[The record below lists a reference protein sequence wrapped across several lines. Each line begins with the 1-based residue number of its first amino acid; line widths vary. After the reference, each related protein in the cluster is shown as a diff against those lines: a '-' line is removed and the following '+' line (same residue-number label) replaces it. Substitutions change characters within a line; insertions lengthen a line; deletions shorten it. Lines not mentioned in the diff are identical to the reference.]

1 MSEQTRQPTAEA
13 ESSTNHRES
22 LTIAPEQD
30 QLVEVESLKKYFTVG
45 SGLFGRKS
53 EQVRAV
59 DDVSF
64 SIPRG
69 KTLGLVG
76 ESGSGKTTLARTL
89 LRLIE
94 PTAGTVRI
102 DGEDVT
108 AMPDQRLRQF
118 RRNMQIVFQ
127 DPTSSLN
134 PRKQVKDIITSPM
147 KVHDIGSKDE
157 RLARV
162 EEMLEVVDLPREFM
176 DKYPNELSGG
186 QKQRVGIAR
195 ALVLQP
201 ELLVLDEPTSALDV
215 SVQARII
222 HLLDDLQDEFDLTY
236 LIITHDLSVVK
247 NISDWL
253 AVMYLGKIVEIGD
266 VEEVF
271 RTPRHPYTRALLSS
285 IKTVTAEDRKLIPE
299 RIELEGEIPDP
310 RNKPS
315 GCGFRTRCPE
325 EFEACGQVEPPLY
338 ETGEDH
344 YARCLLHDE
353 YRNEGRGS
361 VYVDPNYYENQD
373 ARR

>member
-1 MSEQTRQPTAEA
+1 MARGIPVSEPSQQPTIDPEA
-13 ESSTNHRES
+13 SANHRKS
-22 LTIAPEQD
+22 LTIAPERD
-30 QLVEVESLKKYFTVG
+30 QLVEVESLKKYFSVG
-45 SGLFGRKS
+45 GGLFGRNP

-64 SIPRG
+64 SIPKG

-89 LRLIE
+89 LRLTK
-94 PTAGTVRI
+94 PTDGTVRI

-108 AMPDQRLRQF
+108 AMTDQRLRQF
-118 RRNMQIVFQ
+118 RRKIQIVFQ

-147 KVHDIGSKDE
+147 KIHDIGSKDD

-162 EEMLEVVDLPREFM
+162 EEMLEVVDLPREFLY
-176 DKYPNELSGG
+176 KYPNALSGG
-186 QKQRVGIAR
+186 QKQRVGVAR

-222 HLLDDLQDEFDLTY
+222 HLLDDLQDEFNLTY
-236 LIITHDLSVVK
+236 LTITHDLSVVK

-266 VEEVF
+266 IEEVF
-271 RTPRHPYTRALLSS
+271 QNPRHPYTRALLSS
-285 IKTVTAEDRKLIPE
+285 IKTMTAEDRKLIPK

-310 RNKPS
+310 RNRPS

-325 EFEACGQVEPPLY
+325 EFEACGQVAPPLY
-338 ETGEDH
+338 EIDEDH
-344 YARCLLHDE
+344 YARCLLHDK
-353 YRNEGRGS
+353 YLGEGHGS
-361 VYVDPNYYENQD
+361 LYQDPN
-373 ARR
+373 